1 MEVVPNIEEKEQEE
15 VIATDEAKDVND
27 TEVFSEEN
35 VQISEEPEPPVMRKN
50 IPRIAK
56 FEKVSFEEFC
66 RIYKPL
72 YIENQKAILQMNGQ
86 EVDDDVFAYN
96 EAEFIEVA
104 ASLYD
109 NISLPVRSTMGSAGY
124 DFKFPFG
131 RTELVPGG
139 TVTVPTGIK
148 CFIEEGWVLMEF
160 PRSSLGFNYRIQ
172 LDNTVGIIDSD
183 YYNNTRN
190 EGHIMIKITNDSRS
204 GQTCIFE
211 QGSRFC
217 QGIFLPFGITLDDD
231 VVEERTGGLGSTG
244 K

>member
-1 MEVVPNIEEKEQEE
+1 
-15 VIATDEAKDVND
+15 
-27 TEVFSEEN
+27 
-35 VQISEEPEPPVMRKN
+35 
-50 IPRIAK
+50 
-56 FEKVSFEEFC
+56 
-66 RIYKPL
+66 
-72 YIENQKAILQMNGQ
+72 
-86 EVDDDVFAYN
+86 
-96 EAEFIEVA
+96 
-104 ASLYD
+104 
-109 NISLPVRSTMGSAGY
+109 
-124 DFKFPFG
+124 
-131 RTELVPGG
+131 
-139 TVTVPTGIK
+139 
-148 CFIEEGWVLMEF
+148 MEF